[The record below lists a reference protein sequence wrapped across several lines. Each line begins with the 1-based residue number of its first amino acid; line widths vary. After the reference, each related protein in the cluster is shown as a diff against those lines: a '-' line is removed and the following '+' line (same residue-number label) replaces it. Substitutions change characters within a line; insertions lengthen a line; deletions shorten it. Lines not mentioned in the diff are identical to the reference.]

1 MGPALFVAGLSRES
15 AQRSAQARN
24 CLVHFVLF
32 LASGALVVAAGALLA
47 RNADVIAETT
57 GLGRLWTGSILLATA
72 SSLPELATDVAAVR
86 LDAADLAAGDLFGSS
101 LANMLVLAIVDLS
114 LRHKQVLRSAALD
127 HALAASLAISLNAL
141 AVVLVLVRPES
152 TVWRVGPGAILLVF
166 AYVTGTRVI
175 YRQARRNRPTADS
188 HSRAIASSRVL
199 RRSAWGF
206 TLATLLILAAAPVF
220 AWSAREIATITGL
233 GTTVV
238 GTWLV
243 GLATS
248 LPELASSITAV
259 RLGALDMAVGNLFG
273 SNAFNMA
280 IFFVLDLAEPGSF
293 FAVLDPS
300 HALSGLFAVVM
311 MCLGMAAI
319 VYRAEKRFAMIEP
332 GSILMIA
339 AYLLAI
345 GVLYSTA
352 P

>member
-1 MGPALFVAGLSRES
+1 MY
-15 AQRSAQARN
+15 
-24 CLVHFVLF
+24 FVLF
-32 LASGALVVAAGALLA
+32 LVSGALIVAAGALLA

-57 GLGRLWTGSILLATA
+57 GLGRLWAGSILLATA

-86 LDAADLAAGDLFGSS
+86 FDAADLAAGDLFGSS
-101 LANMLVLAIVDLS
+101 LANMLVLAVIDLV
-114 LRHKQVLRSAALD
+114 LRRKQVLRSVALD

-141 AVVLVLVRPES
+141 AVVLVLIRPES
-152 TVWRVGPGAILLVF
+152 TLWRVAPGSILLVF
-166 AYVTGTRVI
+166 AYLTGTRAV
-175 YRQARRNRPTADS
+175 YRQARRGPNAAGSHARTTAS
-188 HSRAIASSRVL
+188 TRML
-199 RRSAWGF
+199 RRATWGF
-206 TLATLLILAAAPVF
+206 SAATLMILGAAPLF
-220 AWSAREIATITGL
+220 AWSAREIAAITGL

-248 LPELASSITAV
+248 LPELASSVSAV

-293 FAVLDPS
+293 FAALDS
-300 HALSGLFAVVM
+300 RHALSGLFAVVM
-311 MCLGMAAI
+311 MCLGLAAI

-332 GSILMIA
+332 GAILMVA

-345 GVLYSTA
+345 GVLYGTA